1 MVRKI
6 VEMVPEETL
15 KRDLENYRQKALKL
29 GASDAKIITTDM
41 VVVDERVRAKCT
53 YPKCEFYGTCTNC
66 PPYSMELEQT
76 RKLVS
81 RFQYAIFY
89 KLNVPTE
96 VLAGKLTSE
105 QKKQS
110 LQFAKKR
117 MKILAKIES
126 EAFYDGYYLA
136 VGFGG
141 GSCKR
146 LFCPDE
152 DCRALKPGQGCRFPL
167 LSRSSMEG
175 VGMDVYRMATKVG
188 WEIYPLGRAPSDA
201 PHGTLAG
208 IVFIY

>member
-6 VEMVPEETL
+6 AEIVPEETL

-29 GASDAKIITTDM
+29 GASDARIITTDM

-53 YPKCEFYGTCTNC
+53 YPKCEYYGTCTNC
-66 PPYSMELEQT
+66 PPYSMEPEQT

-110 LQFAKKR
+110 LQFAKK
-117 MKILAKIES
+117 
-126 EAFYDGYYLA
+126 G
-136 VGFGG
+136 
-141 GSCKR
+141 CKYWPR
-146 LFCPDE
+146 LNQ
-152 DCRALKPGQGCRFPL
+152 R
-167 LSRSSMEG
+167 LSMMGTIS
-175 VGMDVYRMATKVG
+175 
-188 WEIYPLGRAPSDA
+188 PLGSVVDHVSVYSAPMRTA
-201 PHGTLAG
+201 EL
-208 IVFIY
+208 